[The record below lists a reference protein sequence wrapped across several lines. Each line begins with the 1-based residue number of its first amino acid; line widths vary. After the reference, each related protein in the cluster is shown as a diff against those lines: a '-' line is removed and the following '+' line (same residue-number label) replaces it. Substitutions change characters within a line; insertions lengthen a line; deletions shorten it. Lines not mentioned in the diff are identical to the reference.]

1 VAQTRSSGFDRF
13 NDALKSLDEQ
23 LQDLRE
29 RFEDQRKKLEKEVRK
44 RAEKLTTRLQETD
57 LYKRA
62 ESATKDLGERVET
75 GRSQI
80 YDVFGIASKHEIE
93 KLNKRLNK
101 ISKQLTELSEGR
113 NASQIHTEAV

>member
-1 VAQTRSSGFDRF
+1 MAQTRSSGFDRF

-29 RFEDQRKKLEKEVRK
+29 RFDHQRRRVEREVRK
-44 RAEKLTTRLQETD
+44 RALSLQTRVQETD

-62 ESATKDLGERVET
+62 EGARKDLESRVDSS
-75 GRSQI
+75 RSQI

-93 KLNKRLNK
+93 KLNKRMNK

-113 NASQIHTEAV
+113 SSSHVSAEAG

>member
-1 VAQTRSSGFDRF
+1 MAQTRSSGFDRF

-23 LQDLRE
+23 LQDVRE
-29 RFEDQRKKLEKEVRK
+29 RFDHQRRRVEREVRK
-44 RAEKLTTRLQETD
+44 RAEELQTRIQETD

-62 ESATKDLGERVET
+62 EGARKDLEGRVDA

-93 KLNKRLNK
+93 KLNKRMNK

-113 NASQIHTEAV
+113 PSSRVGAEAG